1 MAVFYLAI
9 LALMVWG
16 VRFSKDGFHEDY
28 IGKSQCNSIKGVFI
42 LVVFLRHIHLY
53 IVESGYG
60 MSKCMD
66 VLFSKADKSI
76 GQLLV
81 VMFLLYSGYGIMES
95 IKMKGTKYID
105 SMPKR
110 RILTTLINFD
120 IAVIIFIALNL
131 IMGKPLDII
140 NSVLS
145 LTGWTSVGNS
155 NWYIFVILLCY
166 LLSYVSFKLIRNH
179 NAAITI
185 MTVLTILS
193 VMVIA
198 ELKESWWYNTMLCY
212 PVGMAYSLYKDKVER
227 VWKSHYLPCLSL
239 AAVVF
244 LVFYNYRP
252 FKIYFLDYNLAAICF
267 GLCVVLLTAKISIR
281 NKCLDWLG
289 RNLFP
294 LYIYQ
299 RLPMIALSG
308 YLGNSFIAFHPYTYV
323 ILCFIITIAITMAYR
338 FWRISL

>member
-9 LALMVWG
+9 LVLMVWG

-28 IGKSQCNSIKGVFI
+28 IGKNQCNSIKGVFI

-60 MSKCMD
+60 MSKYMD
-66 VLFSKADKSI
+66 VIFSTADKSI

-120 IAVIIFIALNL
+120 IAVVIFIALNL
-131 IMGKPLDII
+131 IMGKPLDIS
-140 NSVLS
+140 NSMLS

-155 NWYIFVILLCY
+155 NWYIFAILLCY
-166 LLSYVSFKLIRNH
+166 LLSYVCFKFIRNH

-185 MTVLTILS
+185 MTILTILS

-198 ELKESWWYNTMLCY
+198 ELKQSWWYNTMLCY
-212 PVGMAYSLYKDKVER
+212 PAGMAYSLYKDKVER
-227 VWKSHYLPCLSL
+227 IWRSHYLPCLSL
-239 AAVVF
+239 VAVVF
-244 LVFYNYRP
+244 LVFYNFRP
-252 FKIYFLDYNLAAICF
+252 LRLYFLDYNLAAICF
-267 GLCVVLLTAKISIR
+267 GLSVVLLTAKVSIR
-281 NKCLDWLG
+281 NKSLDWFG

-299 RLPMIALSG
+299 RLPMIALNE
-308 YLGNSFIAFHPYTYV
+308 YLGNSFIACHPYIYV

-338 FWRISL
+338 FWRIRL